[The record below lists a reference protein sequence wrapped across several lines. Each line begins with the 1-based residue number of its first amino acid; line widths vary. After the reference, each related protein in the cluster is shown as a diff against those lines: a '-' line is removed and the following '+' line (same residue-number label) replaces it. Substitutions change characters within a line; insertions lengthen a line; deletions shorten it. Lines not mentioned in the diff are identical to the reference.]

1 MKHIFSNSRAPR
13 VSAVVI
19 RLVAALLILLMI
31 GSVLTACGS
40 RAPTQLTLNPQ
51 NITIKKDDRNFS
63 GEELNT
69 MRNSIKNYEENK
81 KTVGDLKDK
90 IGALADLEEDTLVT
104 RDIVFSLLM
113 KARNGYNVASS
124 EYDPAVSDPTK
135 VVDYADSLLIVLELK
150 NDEISKL
157 TRFDLDYLIYG
168 GEVTDTQ
175 LNTLAKTIAGY
186 KTKLSDLEG
195 NIGHYETLKK
205 NGDMKAGDTL
215 TGDHIRDQLVA
226 ALRGYDMTADGFD
239 DANLPEPQPEKATE
253 FAYNV
258 LVKHKVD
265 EASVYASMSHADLV
279 ELVNCFKTSVAVESE
294 MGFFTL
300 LQHWVALGFEWLIN
314 VPGFGSFILGTV
326 YFAIVIEILML
337 PLGIHQQK
345 NSRKQALLRPK
356 EMAIRKKYAGRTDQ
370 ATQQKASQ
378 EVAEM
383 YQKEGFS
390 PMSGCLPLLLTFP
403 VLIALYN
410 IVINPLKYMMGASDE
425 LIAAMT
431 SFAKASR
438 AAGGLGLELSSG
450 SGTIELLSI
459 IRNQGLT
466 DAVVENLPTF
476 DFIRIA
482 EGTAESFAEGIAPMM
497 ARIPDFT
504 LLGVNFGLTPGFANP
519 WLLLIPVVT
528 FVLYF
533 FSAKLNR
540 KLTFQATA
548 NDPQNGCSN
557 TTMNVFMP
565 GMSAAFTFIVPGA
578 VGLYWGFKSIIGMA
592 KQFIIAKAMP
602 LPVFTEADF
611 KAAEK
616 ELAAKEKHRPV
627 KKSGTKNP
635 NVRSLHHIDDED
647 DLEPL
652 PKSGPKADYVED
664 DTPAPEAKG
673 AYLGEATLK
682 EDEPVRKPKEKKSKK
697 QKDESEPVDTAAEY
711 VADEKDENRESND

>member
-1 MKHIFSNSRAPR
+1 MKHIFSHSRTPH

-19 RLVAALLILLMI
+19 RLLAALLVLLMI

-51 NITIKKDDRNFS
+51 NITIKKEHNVPGEDRS
-63 GEELNT
+63 KMLE
-69 MRNSIKNYEENK
+69 SIKAYEK
-81 KTVGDLKDK
+81 KAGELKAE
-90 IGALADLEEDTLVT
+90 IGALADLDDATLITKENIRELLKATAEGYDVT
-104 RDIVFSLLM
+104 APDYSSTAPVPEKATEYAYQLLVELGLD
-113 KARNGYNVASS
+113 N
-124 EYDPAVSDPTK
+124 
-135 VVDYADSLLIVLELK
+135 ADAF
-150 NDEISKL
+150 DRM
-157 TRFDLDYLIYG
+157 TRYDLDYLIYG
-168 GEVTDTQ
+168 GEVEDKA
-175 LNTLAKTIAGY
+175 LNTLSKTIANY
-186 KTKLSDLEG
+186 NKKLSDLEG
-195 NIGHYETLKK
+195 DIGHYETLKK
-205 NGDMKAGDTL
+205 NGDMKAGDTV
-215 TGDHIRDQLVA
+215 TGDRIREQLVA
-226 ALRGYDMTADGFD
+226 ALRGYDMTAPGFD
-239 DANLPEPQPEKATE
+239 DANLPEPNPDKATE
-253 FAYNV
+253 YAYNV

-265 EASVYASMSHADLV
+265 DASLYATMSHADLV
-279 ELVNCFKTSVAVESE
+279 ELVNCFKTSVTVEAE

-356 EMAIRKKYAGRTDQ
+356 EMAIRKKYAGRNDQ

-403 VLIALYN
+403 VIIALYN

-431 SFAKASR
+431 SFAKASP
-438 AAGGLGLELSSG
+438 AVGGLGLNLSSG

-476 DFIRIA
+476 DFLRIA
-482 EGTAESFAEGIAPMM
+482 EGTAESFADGIAPMM

-519 WLLLIPVVT
+519 WLLFIPVVT

-533 FSAKLNR
+533 LSAKLNR

-557 TTMNVFMP
+557 TTMNIFMP

-592 KQFIIAKAMP
+592 KQFIISKAMP

-652 PKSGPKADYVED
+652 PKSDKKADYVED

-673 AYLGEATLK
+673 VYLGEATLK
-682 EDEPVRKPKEKKSKK
+682 DDEPRKPKEKKSKK
-697 QKDESEPVDTAAEY
+697 QKDEASPVDTAAEY
-711 VADEKDENRESND
+711 VADEKDENND

>member
-51 NITIKKDDRNFS
+51 NITIKKEHNVP
-63 GEELNT
+63 GEERDKMLE
-69 MRNSIKNYEENK
+69 SINAYEK
-81 KTVGDLKDK
+81 KAGELKAE
-90 IGALADLEEDTLVT
+90 IAALSDLEDDTLVT
-104 RDIVFSLLM
+104 KDNVLALLKGASEGYDM
-113 KARNGYNVASS
+113 TAPVTSETTPVPEKATEYAYNVL
-124 EYDPAVSDPTK
+124 V
-135 VVDYADSLLIVLELK
+135 
-150 NDEISKL
+150 KL
-157 TRFDLDYLIYG
+157 GLDDAEAFERMTRFDLDYLIYG

-175 LNTLAKTIAGY
+175 LNSLAKSIQSYG
-186 KTKLSDLEG
+186 KKLSDLEG
-195 NIGHYETLKK
+195 DIGHYETLKK
-205 NGDMKAGDTL
+205 KENMKAGDTV
-215 TGDHIRDQLVA
+215 TGDRIREQLVA
-226 ALRGYDMTADGFD
+226 ALRGYDMTAPGFD
-239 DANLPEPQPEKATE
+239 DANLPEPNPDKATE
-253 FAYNV
+253 YAYNV

-265 EASVYASMSHADLV
+265 DASLYATMSHADLV
-279 ELVNCFKTSVAVESE
+279 ELVNCFKTSVTVEAE

-326 YFAIVIEILML
+326 YFAIMIEILML
-337 PLGIHQQK
+337 PIGIHQQK

-356 EMAIRKKYAGRTDQ
+356 EMAIRKKYAGRNDQ

-390 PMSGCLPLLLTFP
+390 PMSGCLPLLLTLP
-403 VLIALYN
+403 VIIALYN

-431 SFAKASR
+431 SFAKASP
-438 AAGGLGLELSSG
+438 AAGGLGLNLSSG
-450 SGTIELLSI
+450 SGTIELLSV

-466 DAVVENLPTF
+466 DAVVENLPAF

-482 EGTAESFAEGIAPMM
+482 EGTAESFADGIAPMM

-504 LLGVNFGLTPGFANP
+504 ILGVNFGLTPGFANP
-519 WLLLIPVVT
+519 WLLFIPVVT

-533 FSAKLNR
+533 LSAKLNR

-557 TTMNVFMP
+557 TTMNIFMP

-652 PKSGPKADYVED
+652 PKSDQKADYVED
-664 DTPAPEAKG
+664 EVPVPEAKG

-682 EDEPVRKPKEKKSKK
+682 DDEPVRKPKEKKSKK
-697 QKDESEPVDTAAEY
+697 QTEEDAPVDTAAEY
-711 VADEKDENRESND
+711 VADEKDENND

>member
-51 NITIKKDDRNFS
+51 NITIKKEHNVPGEDRDKMLESINS
-63 GEELNT
+63 YEKKASELKAEIAAL
-69 MRNSIKNYEENK
+69 S
-81 KTVGDLKDK
+81 DLEDAALVTKDK
-90 IGALADLEEDTLVT
+90 VLALLKGASEGYDMTAPVT
-104 RDIVFSLLM
+104 SETTPVPEKATEYAYQLM
-113 KARNGYNVASS
+113 V
-124 EYDPAVSDPTK
+124 
-135 VVDYADSLLIVLELK
+135 
-150 NDEISKL
+150 KL
-157 TRFDLDYLIYG
+157 GLDNAEAFERMTRFDLDYLIYG

-482 EGTAESFAEGIAPMM
+482 EGTAESFADGIAPMM

>member
-40 RAPTQLTLNPQ
+40 RAPTQLMLNPQ
-51 NITIKKDDRNFS
+51 NITIKKEHNVPGEDRDKMLESINAYEKKA
-63 GEELNT
+63 GE
-69 MRNSIKNYEENK
+69 
-81 KTVGDLKDK
+81 LKAE
-90 IGALADLEEDTLVT
+90 IAALSDLEDAALVT
-104 RDIVFSLLM
+104 KDNVLALL
-113 KARNGYNVASS
+113 KGASEGYDMTAPVTS
-124 EYDPAVSDPTK
+124 ETTPVPEKSTE
-135 VVDYADSLLIVLELK
+135 YAYQLMV
-150 NDEISKL
+150 KL
-157 TRFDLDYLIYG
+157 GLDNAEAFERMTRYDLDYLIYG

-175 LNTLAKTIAGY
+175 LNTLAKTIASY

-195 NIGHYETLKK
+195 DIGHYETLKK
-205 NGDMKAGDTL
+205 NGHMKAGDTL

-226 ALRGYDMTADGFD
+226 ALRGYDMTAPGFD

-279 ELVNCFKTSVAVESE
+279 ELINCFKTSVAVESE

-403 VLIALYN
+403 VIIALYN

-482 EGTAESFAEGIAPMM
+482 EGTVESFADGIAPMM

-519 WLLLIPVVT
+519 WLLFIPVVT

-533 FSAKLNR
+533 LSSKLNR
-540 KLTFQATA
+540 KLTFQPTA

-557 TTMNVFMP
+557 TTMNIFMP
-565 GMSAAFTFIVPGA
+565 AMSAAFTFIVPGA

-635 NVRSLHHIDDED
+635 NIRSLHHIDDED

-652 PKSGPKADYVED
+652 PKSGPKADYVEE

-697 QKDESEPVDTAAEY
+697 KKDESEPVDAAAEY
-711 VADEKDENRESND
+711 VADEQSENND

>member
-51 NITIKKDDRNFS
+51 NITIKKEHNVPGEDRDKMLESINS
-63 GEELNT
+63 YEKKASELKAEIAAL
-69 MRNSIKNYEENK
+69 S
-81 KTVGDLKDK
+81 DLEDAALVTKDK
-90 IGALADLEEDTLVT
+90 VLALLKGASEGYDMTAPVT
-104 RDIVFSLLM
+104 SETTPVPEKATEYAYQLM
-113 KARNGYNVASS
+113 V
-124 EYDPAVSDPTK
+124 
-135 VVDYADSLLIVLELK
+135 
-150 NDEISKL
+150 KL
-157 TRFDLDYLIYG
+157 GLDNAEAFERMTRFDLDYLIYG

>member
-31 GSVLTACGS
+31 GSVLTACGN

-51 NITIKKDDRNFS
+51 NITIKKEHNVPGEDRDKMLESINAYEKKA
-63 GEELNT
+63 GE
-69 MRNSIKNYEENK
+69 
-81 KTVGDLKDK
+81 LKAE
-90 IGALADLEEDTLVT
+90 IAALSDLEDAALVT
-104 RDIVFSLLM
+104 KDNVLALL
-113 KARNGYNVASS
+113 KGASEGYDMTAPVTS
-124 EYDPAVSDPTK
+124 ETTPVPEKSTE
-135 VVDYADSLLIVLELK
+135 YAYQLMV
-150 NDEISKL
+150 KL
-157 TRFDLDYLIYG
+157 GLDNAEAFERMTRYDLDYLIYG

-175 LNTLAKTIAGY
+175 LNTLAKTIASY

-195 NIGHYETLKK
+195 DIGHYETLKK
-205 NGDMKAGDTL
+205 NGNMKAGDTL

-226 ALRGYDMTADGFD
+226 ALRGYDMTAPGFD

-265 EASVYASMSHADLV
+265 EASAYASMSHADLV
-279 ELVNCFKTSVAVESE
+279 ELINCFKTSVAVESE

-403 VLIALYN
+403 FIIALYN

-482 EGTAESFAEGIAPMM
+482 EGTVESFADGIAPMM

-519 WLLLIPVVT
+519 WLLFIPVVT

-533 FSAKLNR
+533 LSSKLNR
-540 KLTFQATA
+540 KLTFQPTA

-557 TTMNVFMP
+557 TTMNIFMP
-565 GMSAAFTFIVPGA
+565 AMSAAFTFIVPGA
-578 VGLYWGFKSIIGMA
+578 VGLYWGFKSVIGMA

-635 NVRSLHHIDDED
+635 NIRSLHHIDDED

-652 PKSGPKADYVED
+652 PKSGPKADYVEE

-697 QKDESEPVDTAAEY
+697 KKDESEPVDAAAEY
-711 VADEKDENRESND
+711 VADEQSENND